1 MSRNYKTIEKLA
13 ITRDELSDWADC
25 RNTHMAVAL
34 AIHAIADDRRNPQQI
49 WEDPTRAEWDH
60 VTMAVEEYV
69 TQGDFDV
76 LRPHFLFDH
85 VQCLKRNLLGL
96 LDVGSRGR
104 VQAQLKLATE
114 LDQKRMPDPAFSW
127 FQKAARKEP
136 RTGA

>member
-69 TQGDFDV
+69 TQGDFAANDDGRYSWGEEAV
-76 LRPHFLFDH
+76 T
-85 VQCLKRNLLGL
+85 LG
-96 LDVGSRGR
+96 
-104 VQAQLKLATE
+104 
-114 LDQKRMPDPAFSW
+114 
-127 FQKAARKEP
+127 AA
-136 RTGA
+136 A